1 MNTIIKSMLFAGAA
15 VVGLNVNAATK
26 SSAVSQGPTLSFGG
40 SITGYGVA
48 TNQKV
53 RLQGNAPTTNFV
65 SKGNLVMNLGGN
77 ASNGMGYGAVGIL
90 SFDRAKTANDR
101 ISELYIYA
109 NHDMWGSMKLGDT
122 EGVTSIMM
130 YTGDD
135 ILGGF
140 GGTSSDLEKLINV
153 TRGVSFYPS
162 IAPAHDKATKLVWL
176 SPEYKGFQIGVDF
189 TPSTKLYG
197 REEHGTKISNG
208 NVKNNTVR
216 PYSTNLVSGGLS
228 YHQTFQNCNLGLYL
242 VGHTGNSRND
252 RPGDVEASAAQFSKT
267 KAWQAGT
274 LIDYKNFQFA
284 ASYFDNKKS
293 LVRYNGTNMAN
304 HTNTKGVNAGIGY
317 DFARNAN
324 IGVGYTHTY
333 RTVTGG
339 KAKADVAML
348 TLDYVVAPGWVAFA
362 EVDHFK
368 LRAPA
373 ATISSTDIAT
383 DGSDIY
389 AERDTRNG
397 NNHGTVIVLGTKVR
411 F

>member
-1 MNTIIKSMLFAGAA
+1 MKTMIKSMLFASAA
-15 VVGLNVNAATK
+15 VVALDAAAGATP
-26 SSAVSQGPTLSFGG
+26 VSQGPTLSFGG
-40 SITGYGVA
+40 SVTGYGVA

-65 SKGNLVMNLGGN
+65 SKGNLILSVGGS
-77 ASNGMGYGAVGIL
+77 ASNGMGYGAVGVM
-90 SFDRAKTANDR
+90 SFDRAKTGNDR
-101 ISELYIYA
+101 ISELYIYG
-109 NHDMWGSMKLGDT
+109 NHDMLGSMKLGDT

-135 ILGGF
+135 TLGGL
-140 GGTSSDLEKLINV
+140 GAASGDLDKLINV
-153 TRGVSFYPS
+153 TRGVNFRPT
-162 IAPAHDKATKLVWL
+162 IAPANDKATKIVWL

-208 NVKNNTVR
+208 NIKNNTVR

-228 YHQTFQNCNLGLYL
+228 YNKTFQYCNLGLYL

-252 RPGDVEASAAQFSKT
+252 NPGNVGASTAQFSKT

-274 LIDYKNFQFA
+274 LLDYKNFQLA

-293 LVRYNGTNMAN
+293 LVRHNGVNIGN

-324 IGVGYTHTY
+324 IGVGYTHAY

-339 KAKADVAML
+339 KAKADIATL

-373 ATISSTDIAT
+373 ATITSTDLTT
-383 DGSDIY
+383 DGSDIH

-397 NNHGTVIVLGTKVR
+397 NNHGTAVILGTKVR

>member
-1 MNTIIKSMLFAGAA
+1 MKTMIKSMLFASAA
-15 VVGLNVNAATK
+15 VVALNAAADTA
-26 SSAVSQGPTLSFGG
+26 AVSQGPTLSFGG
-40 SITGYGVA
+40 SATGYGVA
-48 TNQKV
+48 ANQKV

-65 SKGNLVMNLGGN
+65 SKGNLVMSVSGN
-77 ASNGMGYGAVGIL
+77 ASNGMGYGAVGVVN
-90 SFDRAKTANDR
+90 FDRAKTQMDR

-109 NHDMWGSMKLGDT
+109 NHDMLGSLKLGDT
-122 EGVTSIMM
+122 EGVTSVMM

-135 ILGGF
+135 TLGGL
-140 GGTSSDLEKLINV
+140 GGTSGDLAKLINV
-153 TRGVSFYPS
+153 TRGVDFYPS
-162 IAPAHDKATKLVWL
+162 ITPANDKATKIVWL

-197 REEHGTKISNG
+197 REERGTKLSGG
-208 NVKNNTVR
+208 NVKNNSVK
-216 PYSTNLVSGGLS
+216 PYSTNLVAGGIS
-228 YHQTFQNCNLGLYL
+228 YNQAFQNCNLGLYL
-242 VGHTGNSRND
+242 VGQTGNSRND
-252 RPGDVEASAAQFSKT
+252 NAANVGASTAKFSKS
-267 KAWQAGT
+267 KGWQAGT
-274 LIDYKNFQFA
+274 LVDYKNFQIA

-293 LVRYNGTNMAN
+293 LVRYNGTNTGN
-304 HTNTKGVNAGIGY
+304 HTNTKGMNAGIGY

-324 IGVGYTHTY
+324 IGVGYTHAY

-339 KAKADVAML
+339 KAKADIATL

-373 ATISSTDIAT
+373 ATISTTSGPAT

-389 AERDTRNG
+389 GDRDALNG
-397 NNHGTVIVLGTKVR
+397 NNHGTLVVLGTKVR